1 MHRMKP
7 AAIAALI
14 IYIAATTGCSSPQA
28 QSEGPVIPAVP
39 VTTGQAVE
47 ESVPIQI
54 RTVGTVEPYSSVE
67 VKAQVAGQLMKVKF
81 SEVSNVNQ
89 GGSLLEIDPR
99 RLREVLRHGE

>member
-7 AAIAALI
+7 AAITALI
-14 IYIAATTGCSSPQA
+14 IYLAATTGCSSPQA
-28 QSEGPVIPAVP
+28 QSEGPAIPAVP

-67 VKAQVAGQLMKVKF
+67 VKAQVAGQLMNVKF
-81 SEVSNVNQ
+81 AEGSNVNQ
-89 GGSLLEIDPR
+89 GDLLFE
-99 RLREVLRHGE
+99 